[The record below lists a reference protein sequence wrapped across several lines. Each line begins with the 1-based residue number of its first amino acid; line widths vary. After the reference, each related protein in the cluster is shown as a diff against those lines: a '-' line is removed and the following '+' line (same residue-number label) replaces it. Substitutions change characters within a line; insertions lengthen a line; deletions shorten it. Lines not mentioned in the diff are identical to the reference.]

1 MKSTHRLI
9 VLCCAFLVLAGCGK
23 SGDDTVVDVAFIG
36 STDAMFDNSQRLA
49 PVGQEIRA
57 ATSEGLVAM
66 DEFGEV
72 VPALAERWI
81 VTEDGLSYIFRL
93 RDSQWP
99 DGTPITG
106 QNVRNEMQR
115 NLRALRGTSL
125 GLDLAKISEIIPMT
139 GRVIEIRL
147 DSPMPQFLQLLAQPE
162 LGLRRSGQGTGPM
175 RLQRTDDIAVLDP
188 LPPQARGLPFDEN
201 WESRVR
207 QVRVHA
213 FAAPEAVDA
222 FNKGIADI
230 VMNGTLASL
239 PLADTGPLSRGTVRL
254 DGTLG
259 LFGIQIM
266 HDTGLLSEATTRE
279 AIAMAIDRENLLAP
293 FNIGGWVPTTRIVA
307 PDLPSEFGG
316 GSGENSGA
324 NSGANA
330 GGVGER
336 WTGLSLEQRQAQALR
351 RIGAA
356 ARTTGGAS
364 LSIALPVGPGS
375 DLLFRELAGD
385 LAAIGVRLVRAKA
398 GEKADLVLVDRLARY
413 ADARWFLNQF
423 NCSLKRGLCSAEADA
438 LIAEAGRTSDALQTA
453 ALLAQAEA
461 QLTSINAFI
470 PLGAPI
476 RWSLVRGNVDGFSE
490 NRWGLHPLF
499 PMALRPM

>member
-1 MKSTHRLI
+1 MKRSCCLAA
-9 VLCCAFLVLAGCGK
+9 VCCALLSLAACG
-23 SGDDTVVDVAFIG
+23 SGSDDKVVDVAFIG
-36 STDAMFDNSQRLA
+36 STDAMFDTSQRLA

-93 RDSQWP
+93 RDSQWA
-99 DGTPITG
+99 DGTPMTG

-139 GRVIEIRL
+139 GRVVEIRL

-175 RLQRTDDIAVLDP
+175 KLQRVDDVALLDP
-188 LPPQARGLPFDEN
+188 LPPEARGMPADEN

-207 QVRVHA
+207 QVRVNA
-213 FAAPEAVDA
+213 YAAPDAVEA
-222 FNKGIADI
+222 FNNGDADI

-254 DGTLG
+254 DGALG
-259 LFGIQIM
+259 LFGLQVVNEN
-266 HDTGLLSEATTRE
+266 GLLGDPVRRE
-279 AIAMAIDRENLLAP
+279 AIAMAIDRSNLLAP

-307 PDLPSEFGG
+307 PDLPGDQ
-316 GSGENSGA
+316 GA
-324 NSGANA
+324 I
-330 GGVGER
+330 GER
-336 WTGLSLEQRQAQALR
+336 WADMSLEQRQAEAAR
-351 RIGAA
+351 RLGPA
-356 ARTTGGAS
+356 ARTPGGAS
-364 LSIALPVGPGS
+364 LAISLPAGPGS
-375 DLLFRELAGD
+375 DLLYRELARD
-385 LAAIGVRLVRAKA
+385 LAAVGIRLVRAKQ
-398 GEKADLVLVDRLARY
+398 GQKADLALVDRLARY

-423 NCSLKRGLCSAEADA
+423 NCTLKRGVCSAQADA
-438 LIAEAGRTSDALQTA
+438 LIREADRTRDALQTA
-453 ALLAQAEA
+453 ALLAEAEA
-461 QLTSINAFI
+461 ELTAANAFI